1 MRKTTWTLLMSLL
14 LATFTGIALAGAVG
28 ERDTMQLRAERI
40 KASREARKNAPA
52 RPQASTNPAKVPIY
66 GGTDGNK
73 PLYGIHFEN
82 YFFYSYGVLCEFLGP
97 AQIDTKANH
106 TKVADV
112 NIGSNA
118 GCYFNGK
125 YLAVSGIDT
134 NKVTYQ
140 VYDAETWTPVGMSLS
155 YKVYE
160 NGDDDFVLPTDLTY
174 DPTTNR
180 IYGVFVNKAMLY
192 ASTSKVK
199 LGYIDVNTLDMIK
212 PVVELPKLTATL
224 SSDKNGQL
232 YGVAYDGKIYKIN
245 KETGAMTDPIQ
256 PSYPANA
263 APNSTAFNW
272 GGVLMSSEIDWD
284 TNNMYYSTMEWPE
297 GDDSWGAQPYIL
309 KVGLADGQ
317 TTVVANY
324 SYNDTGA
331 ETETQDIF
339 TGLYFKQAVQATAGQ
354 PNEVIGLRARAKD
367 VEQKALLSFTMPDKS
382 TDGKVLEAGTS
393 WKAFVNDVEV
403 GTGTAEPG
411 AQVINAEVALPA
423 FGNNM
428 ILVKAV
434 SKDGKLSAGN
444 TTSVFVGCDTPK
456 MNRPDVQANGSSVA
470 LFWDEATSANN
481 GNMKNVRYKVE
492 RLPDNKVITEATTET
507 AVEDTFAASDAAALY
522 TYRVTPLAD
531 GNAEGEVLTGAPVET
546 LQVFAG
552 SYLPLPWTD
561 AFDDN
566 MKYGYYKTIDANN
579 DGNTWVYNQQYKSAS
594 YASNGNDANDYLL
607 IGPFDMTQG
616 CVYNFGCDIQAHSGV
631 EYAALYVG
639 TDPASVAEYK
649 ELTGRTA
656 VNTNQDGVK
665 HLGGEYTA
673 DATGR
678 YYFAVKAC
686 SDASSSVL
694 YVDNVKVTGVTAEM
708 PKAPEFTATPSL
720 KGAKL
725 TIKCPTE
732 NIDGTKANVTA
743 VNVYRDGV
751 LIGTVTEGVSDGA
764 TVTFTDDKAMD
775 GVEGSNTQVNYAVSA
790 VNAAGE
796 GLKATQQA
804 LVGLDYPGTPRNF
817 RVWEDLQTPGLIH
830 IKWDAPETGY
840 SGGFFDPDHL
850 TYRYDWSSMSHGVA
864 DEVEVSGNE
873 ATFKIY
879 DGVSDPDQVSV
890 SVWAVNSL
898 GTMKYSAWITS
909 STIIGKAVELPV
921 IESFANGRTEHIWAG
936 LSDNGGSWD
945 SWAWST
951 SSTYDYKSQD
961 ADDWLYIFGTDL
973 EQGSYRVC
981 TPRITLKGAE
991 NPTMIAYVY
1000 YTDAIDSYTVQI
1012 RKEDAESF
1020 EDYYSIPVTT
1030 DQVGKW
1036 NQIKL
1041 DLKSLRDLKYLQLAF
1056 VPKSKASSDMYAA
1069 FDNVS
1074 ILDLHE
1080 HDLMAVN
1087 ITASSELNVSD
1098 ENKVRLTLRN
1108 SSDNKVLGSDY
1119 KVALSKNGNVIG
1131 NIDGVDIEPFSNV
1144 TLEYID
1150 QLLSGDGAEATYTAE
1165 IVYEADQDAANNKF
1179 ASVKTSILAND
1190 YPAPRNLTGN
1200 AENGVTLSWEAPDL
1214 SNRPNASTLDDFE
1227 AYNDFALDNFGA
1239 WRTKDVDGQNTITTG
1254 MSFWGTTIV
1263 FDYPSNGKPSA
1274 WVVMNPG
1281 EAGIMSS
1288 AWYSRNDGVRFL
1300 AAYRPAD
1307 GSKAN
1312 DWLMSPELDGSAQTI
1327 SFYARGGNYGMTEP
1341 LSVYYTT
1348 KNSNDVADY
1357 VKIGETLSIPYA
1369 NDWQEYTVDLPEG
1382 ALHFALVYEGGGDN
1396 NYAVLVDDITYIAA
1410 GSKPL
1415 ELELLSYYVYR
1426 DNILLDEVGADVL
1439 TYNDASAEEG
1449 KSYVYNVSAYWQ
1461 RGESVL
1467 SNAATVTASGV
1478 NVVADDFSAVKVGSQ
1493 GLNIVVRGA
1502 GNAPI
1507 HVYNTA
1513 GLHIASRVADGD
1525 AVIAVGSAGIYIVKV
1540 GNRSFKLMVR

>member
-1 MRKTTWTLLMSLL
+1 MRKTTWTLLLSLL

-40 KASREARKNAPA
+40 KASREARKNTPA
-52 RPQASTNPAKVPIY
+52 RPQASTNPAKAPIY
-66 GGTDGNK
+66 GGADGNK
-73 PLYGIHFEN
+73 PLYGIHVEN
-82 YFFYSYGVLCEFLGP
+82 DVYMSYGNLEGFWGP
-97 AQIDTKANH
+97 ATLPQNGSDAS
-106 TKVADV
+106 KVVNKTIKADV
-112 NIGSNA
+112 GCLIGN
-118 GCYFNGK
+118 GCYM
-125 YLAVSGIDT
+125 AVSGADT
-134 NKVTYQ
+134 DYVTYQ
-140 VYDAETWTPVGMSLS
+140 VYNADDWSPLTGTMSF
-155 YKVYE
+155 KVYDS
-160 NGDDDFVLPTDLTY
+160 GDDDFVLPSDLTY

-180 IYGVFVNKAMLY
+180 IYGIFVNKAKKY
-192 ASTSKVK
+192 ANITKMK
-199 LGYIDVNTLDMIK
+199 LGYIDMNTIEIVK
-212 PVVELPKLTATL
+212 PIAELPQVMATL
-224 SSDKNGQL
+224 ACDKDGQL
-232 YGVAYDGKIYKIN
+232 YGVAYDGKLYKVN
-245 KETGAMTDPIQ
+245 KETGAMTDAKTLNYLENYEPDAMAW
-256 PSYPANA
+256 SFDGLY
-263 APNSTAFNW
+263 
-272 GGVLMSSEIDWD
+272 MSSVIDWD
-284 TNNMYYSTMEWPE
+284 TSSMYFSVIAE
-297 GDDSWGAQPYIL
+297 GDYGPEPYIMKINL
-309 KVGLADGQ
+309 KDGSSS
-317 TTVVANY
+317 VVARYGYDMPGGNG
-324 SYNDTGA
+324 N
-331 ETETQDIF
+331 QDVF
-339 TGLYFKQAVQATAGQ
+339 TGLYFKQEIKIETSLPQ
-354 PNEVIGLRARAKD
+354 D
-367 VEQKALLSFTMPDKS
+367 VVALYALPKGVEKKALLTFYMPQNDAN
-382 TDGKVLEAGTS
+382 GKALESGTS
-393 WKAFVNDVEV
+393 WKAYVNDAEV
-403 GTGTAEPG
+403 GSGTAEPG
-411 AQVINAEVALPA
+411 AQVQNAEIDVPA
-423 FGNNM
+423 FGTNV

-434 SKDGKLSAGN
+434 SKDNSMSIGN
-444 TTSVFVGCDTPK
+444 STFVGCDTPVIS
-456 MNRPDVQANGSSVA
+456 RPDAQANGSSVA
-470 LFWDEATSANN
+470 LFWDEATSVNN

-492 RLPDNKVITEATTET
+492 RLPDNKVVAESTTET
-507 AVEDTFAASDAAALY
+507 TVEDTFAASDAAALY

-531 GNAEGEVLTGAPVET
+531 GNAEGEVLTGAAVET

-579 DGNTWVYNQQYKSAS
+579 DGNTWIYNQQYKSAS
-594 YASNGNDANDYLL
+594 YASNSNDANDYLL
-607 IGPFDMTQG
+607 IGPFDMTKG
-616 CVYNFGCDIQAHSGV
+616 CVYTFSSDIRAHSGV

-649 ELTGRTA
+649 EVTGSTA
-656 VNTNQDGVK
+656 VNALRDGVK
-665 HLGGEYTA
+665 HFGGEYTA
-673 DATGR
+673 ETTGR
-678 YYFAVKAC
+678 YYFVVKAC

-708 PKAPEFTATPSL
+708 PKAPELTATPSL

-725 TIKCPTE
+725 TIKCPSE
-732 NIDGTKANVTA
+732 NIDGTKSNVTA

-804 LVGLDYPGTPRNF
+804 LVGLDYPGKPRNL
-817 RVWEDLQTPGLIH
+817 RVWEDLDTPGLIH

-840 SGGFFDPDHL
+840 NGGFFDPENL
-850 TYRYDWSSMSHGVA
+850 TYRYDWSSIGHGAA
-864 DEVEVSGNE
+864 DEVEVNGNE

-879 DGVSDPDQVSV
+879 DGESAPDQVSV
-890 SVWAVNSL
+890 SVWACNSL
-898 GTMKYSAWITS
+898 GTMRSSAWITS

-936 LSDNGGSWD
+936 QSVNGGSWD

-973 EQGSYRVC
+973 EQGSYRAC
-981 TPRITLKGAE
+981 TPRFTLNGAE

-1056 VPKSKASSDMYAA
+1056 TPKSKAKSAMYAA

-1074 ILDLHE
+1074 IIDLYE

-1087 ITASSELNVSD
+1087 IAASAELNVSE
-1098 ENKVRLTLRN
+1098 ENEVRLTLRN
-1108 SSDNKVLGSDY
+1108 SSDNKVSGSDY
-1119 KVALSKNGNVIG
+1119 KIALSKNGNVIG

-1144 TLEYID
+1144 SLEYVD
-1150 QLLSGDGAEATYTAE
+1150 QMLSGDGAEAVYTAE
-1165 IVYEADQDAANNKF
+1165 IVYEADLNAANNKF
-1179 ASVKTSILAND
+1179 ASVKTTILAND
-1190 YPAPRNLTGN
+1190 YLAPRNLTGN

-1214 SNRPNASTLDDFE
+1214 SNRPNASTIDDFE
-1227 AYNDFALDNFGA
+1227 AYNDFVLDNFGG

-1254 MSFWGTTIV
+1254 MSLWGSTII
-1263 FDYPSNGKPSA
+1263 FEYPSNGKPSA

-1281 EAGIMSS
+1281 QAGIMSS
-1288 AWYSRNDGVRFL
+1288 AWYSRNNGVHLL

-1369 NDWQEYTVDLPEG
+1369 NDWQEYTVDLPAG

-1396 NYAVLVDDITYIAA
+1396 NYAVIVDDITYIAA

-1415 ELELLSYYVYR
+1415 ELELLNYYVYR
-1426 DNILLDEVGADVL
+1426 DNILLDAVDADTL

-1478 NVVADDFSAVKVGSQ
+1478 NFVADDFSAVKVGSK